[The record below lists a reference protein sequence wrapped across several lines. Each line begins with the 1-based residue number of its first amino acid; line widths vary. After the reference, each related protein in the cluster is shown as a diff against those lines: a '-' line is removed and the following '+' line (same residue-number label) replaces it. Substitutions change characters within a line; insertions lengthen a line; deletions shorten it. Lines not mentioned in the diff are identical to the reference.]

1 MSLKKAIAGVLTIGF
16 MIASATSL
24 HSPSYAQDA
33 KIKTAME
40 ILRSKAEKL
49 GPAKIEG
56 TDTVSGKKVPA
67 IYFGSAKQDNNF
79 ALVDDVAKAA
89 GGIATIFVKS
99 GDEFVRVATNLKGN
113 DGNRAIGTILDPNGK
128 ATASLKKNEA
138 FYGDVDIL
146 GKPYTGGYEPI
157 HDAGL
162 NVIGIYFVGYSKV
175 VAN

>member
-1 MSLKKAIAGVLTIGF
+1 MSLKRAIAGVLTIGF
-16 MIASATSL
+16 MIASATGLPSA
-24 HSPSYAQDA
+24 SYAQDV
-33 KIKTAME
+33 KVKTAME

-56 TDTVSGKKVPA
+56 TDTVAGKKVPA
-67 IYFGSAKQDNNF
+67 IYFGATKQYNNF
-79 ALVDDVAKAA
+79 ALVDDVAKEA

-113 DGNRAIGTILDPNGK
+113 DGNRAIGTILDSKGK
-128 ATASLKKNEA
+128 AIESVKKNEA

-157 HDAGL
+157 HDAGK
-162 NVIGIYFVGYSKV
+162 NVIGIYFVGYAK
-175 VAN
+175 